1 VVNGLREKDSGSPCF
16 ETLFQEHQDYVAAL
30 EKNGVSVCRLPPSL
44 KWPDSVF
51 VEDPALVF
59 SQGSILLRSIVE
71 ERSGEVDLIAPF
83 LYSTFPQVL
92 EIDKGYV
99 DGGDVLWAPNGVIIG
114 LSSRTT
120 HEGAENLVEH
130 LSNLGLNG
138 IITETPP
145 GVLHLKS
152 DCSLL
157 DEKTIFVTPRLAGA
171 KVFQNFEKNYYPRN
185 RICSSEFNKSKL
197 LSIC

>member
-1 VVNGLREKDSGSPCF
+1 M
-16 ETLFQEHQDYVAAL
+16 
-30 EKNGVSVCRLPPSL
+30 CRLPPSL

-59 SQGSILLRSIVE
+59 SQGSILLRSIME

-83 LYSTFPQVL
+83 LYSTFSQVL
-92 EIDKGYV
+92 KIDKGYV
-99 DGGDVLWAPNGVIIG
+99 DGGDVLWTPNGVIIG

-130 LSNLGLNG
+130 LSNLGMNG

-157 DEKTIFVTPRLAGA
+157 DEMTVFVTPDWQTPKFFKIL
-171 KVFQNFEKNYYPRN
+171 K
-185 RICSSEFNKSKL
+185 KL
-197 LSIC
+197 LPPKQNMQQPIQ